1 MIRKIAA
8 FVPVLA
14 LAGTSV
20 FAAQAPATT
29 DPAPA
34 TKTTAKKHSK
44 KHGKKSTATSTDTA
58 TPAPAKK

>member
-20 FAAQAPATT
+20 FAAQAPATDT
-29 DPAPA
+29 TA
-34 TKTTAKKHSK
+34 TKTEKSTKKHAKKHSK
-44 KHGKKSTATSTDTA
+44 KAKTATSTDA
-58 TPAPAKK
+58 TTAPAKK